1 MDQLRTNKEHALK
14 ESKHFCMAPW
24 VTMHAWP
31 SGEAYPCCAIQ
42 TQGVMNGKGM
52 ANLHTSSFEEAW
64 NSEVM
69 RNLRK
74 STLNDKF
81 NPICKKCVESEQTGN
96 IWTLR
101 TSLNNNFGDKHWE
114 RVLAT
119 NEDYTHDDP
128 RMLYW
133 DIRFNNLCNMK
144 CRSCSPEFS
153 TQWHADHIEMY
164 GDSGWPMYK
173 GLPKNFWTDILP
185 RITEVEYA
193 YFAGGEPLITE
204 EHYKMLQTWI
214 DAKNTNIKI
223 DYTTNFSKMH
233 LGNKHAFDYWN
244 KLPNVNVGASLDG
257 SWARGEYIRAGTVWQ
272 TIVDNR
278 RDMIKECPDTSFFIS
293 PTISLYNVLHLPDF
307 HKEWIEEELIH
318 PDAISLANT
327 LFEPDYMK
335 AQNLPD
341 AWKKQVRDKY
351 EKHIEYLNTIGTH
364 DTEKW
369 QNIITFVE
377 RKRNKPHHVQL
388 FMDMNLRLDKI
399 RKENFHDTFP
409 ELVGI
414 EDAIR

>member
-1 MDQLRTNKEHALK
+1 MVTLNKEHALK
-14 ESKHFCMAPW
+14 TSKHFCMAPW

-42 TQGVMNGKGM
+42 TQGVMEGKGM
-52 ANLHTSSFEEAW
+52 ANLHDSTFEQAW

-74 STLNDKF
+74 TVLNDKF
-81 NPICKKCVESEQTGN
+81 NPICIKCIESEQHGN
-96 IWTLR
+96 PYTLR
-101 TSLNNNFGDKHWE
+101 TNLNNTFGDAHWE

-153 TQWHADHIEMY
+153 TQWHKDHIEMY

-173 GLPKNFWTDILP
+173 GLPKHFWTDILP

-204 EHYKMLQTWI
+204 EHYKMLDTWLE
-214 DAKNTNIKI
+214 AGNNTLKI
-223 DYTTNFSKMH
+223 DYTTNFSKMN

-244 KLPNVNVGASLDG
+244 KFENVNVGASLDA
-257 SWARGEYIRAGTVWQ
+257 SWERGEYMRTGTIWKDTVQ
-272 TIVDNR
+272 NR
-278 RDMIKECPDTSFFIS
+278 RDMMRECPDTHFFIA

-307 HKEWIEEELIH
+307 HREWVEEGLAL
-318 PDAISLANT
+318 PDAISLSNT
-327 LFEPDYMK
+327 LFEHSWMR

-341 AWKKQVRDKY
+341 DMKREVRRKY
-351 EKHIEYLNTIGTH
+351 EAHIEYLNSIGVD

-369 QNIITFVE
+369 TNVLRFVE
-377 RKRNKPHHVQL
+377 RKKPKISNIVT
-388 FMDMNLRLDKI
+388 FTEFNTRLDRI
-399 RKENFHDTFP
+399 RKESFVDVFP
-409 ELVGI
+409 ELK
-414 EDAIR
+414 DLLQHA